1 MRALL
6 AVAGLLAAC
15 RPESALVDASLMDF
29 DAPALAAMLA
39 AGEVSAEQAV
49 RAALARI
56 AELDDAGPELH
67 AIIEINPD
75 AIALARAL
83 DERFAAT
90 GPVGPLHGVPV
101 VLKAN
106 IDTGDRMATT
116 AGAVAL
122 RDHHALRDAELV
134 THLREA
140 GAVIVAKANLSELAN
155 FRSTTSSS
163 GWSSLGGQTKNPYAL
178 TRNPCGSSSGSA
190 VAVAA
195 RMVPLAVGTET
206 DGSIV
211 CPAAVN
217 GIVGIKPTLG
227 RVSQDGIIPIAASQ
241 DTAGPMARTV
251 RGAALLL
258 AAMSAGGDDGDD
270 GDDDGGDRGDRSDR
284 SEGSEGGEGDEGSE
298 GSEGA
303 ASGRV
308 SPRTLD
314 GVRIGVWRAYAGAGT
329 HPGVEA
335 AFAGWIAQL
344 RGAGAV
350 LVDPMP
356 LELPE
361 NLGQN
366 EYEVL
371 LYEFN
376 DGIARYLEGAQ
387 DAPRSLEAI
396 IAYNAANADVAMPYF
411 GQDILELALARHD
424 LASPAYRDA
433 LASSRDAVRTALS
446 SAFAALEL
454 DAIVA
459 PANAP
464 AWPIDLNEGDVFSL
478 SSSTLAAVSGFP
490 SVVVPGGLVDGL
502 PVGIAF
508 VGQWNGDETL
518 IDIAAGFEA
527 LLPPMPPPR
536 FEDGP

>member
-1 MRALL
+1 MDLDAPR
-6 AVAGLLAAC
+6 LAA
-15 RPESALVDASLMDF
+15 R
-29 DAPALAAMLA
+29 LA

-49 RAALARI
+49 RAALGRI

-67 AIIEINPD
+67 AIVEINPD
-75 AIALARAL
+75 AIALAEAL
-83 DERFAAT
+83 DRSFAAT

-116 AGAVAL
+116 AGAIAL
-122 RDHHALRDAELV
+122 RDHHATRDAALV
-134 THLREA
+134 AHLRAA

-155 FRSTTSSS
+155 FRSTASSS

-178 TRNPCGSSSGSA
+178 THNPCGSSSGSA

-195 RMVPLAVGTET
+195 RIVPLAVGTET

-211 CPAAVN
+211 CPAAAN

-258 AAMSAGGDDGDD
+258 AAMSGGDG
-270 GDDDGGDRGDRSDR
+270 GIGSDDDAVRVAPG
-284 SEGSEGGEGDEGSE
+284 
-298 GSEGA
+298 GA
-303 ASGRV
+303 APGA
-308 SPRTLD
+308 LA
-314 GVRIGVWRAYAGAGT
+314 GARIGVWRAYAGAGT
-329 HPGVEA
+329 HAGVET
-335 AFAGWIAQL
+335 AFARWLEQL
-344 RGAGAV
+344 VAAGAV
-350 LVDPMP
+350 LVDPLP

-361 NLGQN
+361 DLGEN

-376 DGIARYLEGAQ
+376 DGIERYLASVEAG
-387 DAPRSLEAI
+387 PRSLEAL
-396 IAYNAANADVAMPYF
+396 IAYNAANADEAMPYF
-411 GQDILELALARHD
+411 GQDILERAVTRDD
-424 LASPAYRDA
+424 LASPAYRQA
-433 LASSRDAVRTALS
+433 LAGSREAARAALS
-446 SAFAALEL
+446 DAFAAFDL

-464 AWPIDLNEGDVFSL
+464 AWPIDLVEGDAFSL

-490 SVVVPGGLVDGL
+490 SVVVPGGLVDRL

-508 VGQWNGDETL
+508 VGQWNGDEAL
-518 IDIAAGFEA
+518 IEIAAAFEA
-527 LLPPMPPPR
+527 LQLPMPAPEFADEP
-536 FEDGP
+536 